1 MGIEKLNLTLV
12 QDDNQIH
19 ASVVSEL
26 ETSQRAMTISSGLNM
41 AAQIVRTKKDE
52 MKNISDEEKILI
64 NGLKVSNDGKTLT
77 IKVAYEKSVIQEM
90 IKRKLKESEVK
101 QSSE

>member
-1 MGIEKLNLTLV
+1 
-12 QDDNQIH
+12 
-19 ASVVSEL
+19 
-26 ETSQRAMTISSGLNM
+26 M